1 MSNNIDLNNPPANYR
16 YKVTLDREETQGELC
31 VRLVK
36 DFGLFL
42 FALVTVGAV
51 FWLAYEAV
59 TSPTAGADEKKWAM
73 SILSGGAMG
82 LVGYLVRK

>member
-1 MSNNIDLNNPPANYR
+1 MSNNIGLNNPPANYR
-16 YKVTLDREETQGELC
+16 YKVTLDREETLGELR

-36 DFGLFL
+36 DLGLFV
-42 FALVTVGAV
+42 FALVSVGAV
-51 FWLAYEAV
+51 YWLCYNTV

-73 SILSGGAMG
+73 SILSATAAG